1 MHEIQTLHI
10 VNKAPDHPRFRRCL
24 AMLAPGDTLLLI
36 EDARTGHRPEG
47 AGRGCALPRTRPGP
61 PGSGTGGQHG
71 PTHRNH
77 GLCRHGGTDR
87 QSPARNQLVTMD
99 NATLPTRNN
108 EGFLENAWEWTPEVA
123 QALAAEAHIDLTEN
137 HWEIINFLRDFYK
150 EHEVS
155 PPSNR
160 LFVKAVK
167 ERFGETKGNSIYL
180 MQLFPGTPAKTAC
193 RIAGLPRP
201 TNCL

>member
-1 MHEIQTLHI
+1 MSEQQIPQ
-10 VNKAPDHPRFRRCL
+10 
-24 AMLAPGDTLLLI
+24 
-36 EDARTGHRPEG
+36 
-47 AGRGCALPRTRPGP
+47 
-61 PGSGTGGQHG
+61 
-71 PTHRNH
+71 
-77 GLCRHGGTDR
+77 
-87 QSPARNQLVTMD
+87 
-99 NATLPTRNN
+99 RNN
-108 EGFLENAWEWTPEVA
+108 EGFLEDAWTWTPEVA
-123 QALAAEAHIDLTEN
+123 QAIAAEDSIDLSEN
-137 HWEIINFLRDFYK
+137 HWEIIEFLRDFYK

-167 ERFGETKGNSIYL
+167 EAFGEEKGNSIYL

>member
-1 MHEIQTLHI
+1 MT
-10 VNKAPDHPRFRRCL
+10 
-24 AMLAPGDTLLLI
+24 
-36 EDARTGHRPEG
+36 RTTPE
-47 AGRGCALPRTRPGP
+47 
-61 PGSGTGGQHG
+61 
-71 PTHRNH
+71 
-77 GLCRHGGTDR
+77 
-87 QSPARNQLVTMD
+87 
-99 NATLPTRNN
+99 RNN
-108 EGFLENAWEWTPEVA
+108 EGLLEDAWAWAPDVA
-123 QALAAEAHIDLTEN
+123 VEIAAEDGLELDKN

-150 EHEVS
+150 EHEIS

-167 ERFGETKGNSIYL
+167 DAMGEEKGNSIYL